1 METVSDRNAK
11 IAEAMLGNKN
21 PTNNNLFYDRLRME
35 LTQNPAKLAK
45 IVDAL
50 LEKAQEGEA
59 WAVNTVMDRVDGKA
73 IQTSEITGADGEPL
87 QGIQVTFVKPN
98 E

>member
-1 METVSDRNAK
+1 METASDKNAK

-21 PTNNNLFYDRLRME
+21 GTKNKLFYDRLRLE
-35 LTQNPAKLAK
+35 LTQNPHKLAK

-73 IQTSEITGADGEPL
+73 IQSTDITTDG
-87 QGIQVTFVKPN
+87 QTVNSIHVAFVNPN

>member
-1 METVSDRNAK
+1 METVTDRNAK

-21 PTNNNLFYDRLRME
+21 PTKNKLFYDRLRME

>member
-1 METVSDRNAK
+1 MESELDRNAK
-11 IAEAMLGNKN
+11 IAEGMVGNKN
-21 PTNNNLFYDRLRME
+21 ATKNKLFYDRLRME
-35 LTQNPAKLAK
+35 LTQNPHKLAK

-73 IQTSEITGADGEPL
+73 IQSTEVTGADGVPL
-87 QGIQVTFVKPN
+87 TGIQVTFVKPN